1 VTPQSEYDRT
11 IFNTIVPASN
21 AVSAL
26 AIQSEA
32 FRRPSFDLEEIK
44 SEIES
49 IIQEARGANDSPAFL
64 SSQKLYET
72 AFTAHRIKRSSPGT
86 AEGLRALTSEDVLAY
101 YQKYY
106 RPSNAILTIVG
117 AADREMILQEAVR
130 LYADLENVPVERDAS
145 PPEPAQTELRY
156 AWRRGP
162 IQEAHVAMGFHTP
175 GVSSDET
182 RALEV
187 LAAIVG
193 DGRAS
198 RLNQILRDQKN
209 LITAGTAGV
218 QTYSDVG
225 MFEVQLTTASPLE
238 AATAVLA
245 ELGSIRRSGVSAE
258 ALARAKLNLA
268 RDYYQQV
275 ETAQGASN
283 AIAYSEARGDW
294 KRLSRYVTEID
305 SVSAQRVTQA
315 ATKYL
320 TFENLSVVEY
330 LPESME
336 RYLSPTEYRAQV
348 LDKVEAAIERRNEA
362 ELPVAPLPSRPA
374 MVADTIGSIQ
384 QRSILRG
391 PAVHI
396 LEDHRL
402 PLVSFGIFFPGGRL
416 LETERNA
423 GITELMLRTALRGA
437 GSFSAADIA
446 RRVENAG
453 ARLEVVNEPDFFGYT
468 LSGFPGRMEQALRV
482 LIEVLQ
488 NPVFDEVQVNQERG
502 MQISRIR
509 SVKDD
514 VVAYPQSLF
523 MQTLFADHSYARP
536 AVGTE
541 AGIGMLTGVQ
551 LRQWF
556 REHMRQTLPTVVIVG
571 DTSGTGLIAPI
582 ADALT
587 NEDLKPRDIL
597 GSPRIQPT
605 VKSGE
610 SVESTKWGEGSLVY
624 GFPGVHRSSTDRYAF
639 DALASM
645 LPGATNMAN
654 VKGGAFFSAASFPPG
669 KEAEVRAAL
678 DAEYTKLRQNT
689 VSVDDLRR
697 AIAYSIGQ
705 RDASLQS
712 RESRVLEYARAIY
725 SGAGVPSVAGYSTAM
740 RAVTLPQLNSAIE
753 RHLQPTALRLGI
765 VRGQASQ

>member
-1 VTPQSEYDRT
+1 
-11 IFNTIVPASN
+11 
-21 AVSAL
+21 
-26 AIQSEA
+26 
-32 FRRPSFDLEEIK
+32 
-44 SEIES
+44 
-49 IIQEARGANDSPAFL
+49 
-64 SSQKLYET
+64 
-72 AFTAHRIKRSSPGT
+72 
-86 AEGLRALTSEDVLAY
+86 
-101 YQKYY
+101 
-106 RPSNAILTIVG
+106 
-117 AADREMILQEAVR
+117 
-130 LYADLENVPVERDAS
+130 
-145 PPEPAQTELRY
+145 
-156 AWRRGP
+156 
-162 IQEAHVAMGFHTP
+162 
-175 GVSSDET
+175 
-182 RALEV
+182 
-187 LAAIVG
+187 
-193 DGRAS
+193 
-198 RLNQILRDQKN
+198 
-209 LITAGTAGV
+209 
-218 QTYSDVG
+218 
-225 MFEVQLTTASPLE
+225 
-238 AATAVLA
+238 
-245 ELGSIRRSGVSAE
+245 
-258 ALARAKLNLA
+258 
-268 RDYYQQV
+268 
-275 ETAQGASN
+275 
-283 AIAYSEARGDW
+283 
-294 KRLSRYVTEID
+294 
-305 SVSAQRVTQA
+305 
-315 ATKYL
+315 
-320 TFENLSVVEY
+320 
-330 LPESME
+330 
-336 RYLSPTEYRAQV
+336 
-348 LDKVEAAIERRNEA
+348 
-362 ELPVAPLPSRPA
+362 
-374 MVADTIGSIQ
+374 
-384 QRSILRG
+384 
-391 PAVHI
+391 
-396 LEDHRL
+396 
-402 PLVSFGIFFPGGRL
+402 
-416 LETERNA
+416 
-423 GITELMLRTALRGA
+423 
-437 GSFSAADIA
+437 
-446 RRVENAG
+446 
-453 ARLEVVNEPDFFGYT
+453 
-468 LSGFPGRMEQALRV
+468 
-482 LIEVLQ
+482 
-488 NPVFDEVQVNQERG
+488 
-502 MQISRIR
+502 
-509 SVKDD
+509 
-514 VVAYPQSLF
+514 